1 MNYASKQ
8 PHPARQMTAFLAW
21 TCALLILNPPMAI
34 AAVGVGEVQGFLGG
48 VTGFLTGPM
57 ATSVL
62 IIAVVVCGVM
72 WFANRQNSGGQ
83 TLGRIAIAGALIMFA
98 GPIIKLVGPNQTGAI
113 M

>member
-1 MNYASKQ
+1 MNIASKQ
-8 PHPARQMTAFLAW
+8 SHLARHLAAFLTW
-21 TCALLILNPPMAI
+21 TCALLILTPFMAN
-34 AAVGVGEVQGFLGG
+34 ASVGVGEVQGFLGG

-98 GPIIKLVGPNQTGAI
+98 APIIRLVGPDQSGAI

>member
-8 PHPARQMTAFLAW
+8 SRLARQFTACLFG
-21 TCALLILNPPMAI
+21 TCALLILTPFMAK
-34 AAVGVGEVQGFLGG
+34 ASVGVGEVQGFLGG

-57 ATSVL
+57 ATSIL

>member
-1 MNYASKQ
+1 MNNDSKQ
-8 PHPARQMTAFLAW
+8 PQPVRQMTVLLAW
-21 TCALLILNPPMAI
+21 TCLLLILHPRIAM

-57 ATSVL
+57 ATSIL

-98 GPIIKLVGPNQTGAI
+98 GPIIKLVGPNQSGAI